1 MNLAFHIA
9 KRYLIS
15 KKSTNAI
22 NVISSVSVIG
32 MIVGTMALIL
42 VLSVFNGFEDLVT
55 SLYNTFNPHI
65 KVTAK
70 EGKVFEPDSSHIL
83 QIEALEDIEAMSMV
97 LEENALLQY
106 RQENNFIARLK
117 GVDENFIKVS
127 QVDTALIDGKF
138 LLEDGAIDHVVL
150 GLGVQNVLGVNIHDE
165 FSPVRVYMPKR
176 DVKVS
181 RMRPETAFK
190 QEMIYPSAVF
200 AIQQDFDA
208 RYAIVPM
215 RMMRSLLNYD
225 REVSAIEIALKDEG
239 KAGKVK
245 QQIKEILG
253 EKFNVRDRYE
263 QDETLYKIMTA
274 EKWVVYL
281 ILSFVLIVASFNII
295 GSLSMLV
302 MEKKHDIGILK
313 AMGATNN
320 FIRRVFFMEGVML
333 SLSGAVIGIILAT
346 LICLIQQHFEVIKLQ
361 GASFLIDSYPV
372 SMRLGDFVLVFVTV
386 MVISVLAST
395 VPAQRAAE
403 TSQLVKEE

>member
-22 NVISSVSVIG
+22 NVISFVSVMG

-65 KVTAK
+65 KITAE
-70 EGKVFEPDSSHIL
+70 EGKVFTPDSSKVL
-83 QIEALEDIEAMSMV
+83 QLEALPQVLAVSKV

-106 RQENNFIARLK
+106 REENNFIARLK
-117 GVDENFIKVS
+117 GVDNNFTQVS
-127 QVDTALIDGKF
+127 QVDTALIDGSF
-138 LLEDGAIDHVVL
+138 LLEDGAIDYAVL
-150 GLGVQNVLGVNIHDE
+150 GLGVQNILRVNIHNE
-165 FSPVRVYMPKR
+165 FTPIRVYMPKR

-181 RMRPETAFK
+181 RMRPESAFK

-208 RYAIVPM
+208 RYAIVPIRFM
-215 RMMRSLLNYD
+215 RALLNYD
-225 REVSAIEIALKDEG
+225 KEVSAIEIALKNEED
-239 KAGKVK
+239 ADYVK
-245 QQIKEILG
+245 KQIKTIMG
-253 EKFNVRDRYE
+253 EGFYVKDRYE

-281 ILSFVLIVASFNII
+281 ILSFILIVASFNII

-302 MEKKHDIGILK
+302 IEKKHDIGILK
-313 AMGATNN
+313 AMGATKN
-320 FIRRVFFMEGVML
+320 FVRRVFFMEGVML
-333 SLSGAVIGIILAT
+333 SLSGAIIGGVLAT
-346 LICLIQQHFEVIKLQ
+346 AICLIQQHFEVIKLQ
-361 GASFLIDSYPV
+361 GASFLIDAYPV
-372 SMRLGDFVLVFVTV
+372 SMRMGDFVLVFVTV
-386 MVISVLAST
+386 MVISVLASI

-403 TSQLVKEE
+403 TSQLMKEE

>member
-22 NVISSVSVIG
+22 NVISSVSVMG

-65 KVTAK
+65 KITAK
-70 EGKVFEPDSSHIL
+70 EGKVFEPDSSKIF
-83 QIEALEDIEAMSMV
+83 QIEALPQVLAVSSV

-106 RQENNFIARLK
+106 REENNFIARLK
-117 GVDENFIKVS
+117 GVDDNFTKVS
-127 QVDTALIDGKF
+127 QVDTALIDGQF
-138 LLEDGAIDHVVL
+138 LLQDGAIDYAVL
-150 GLGVQNVLGVNIHDE
+150 GLGVQNILRVNIHNE
-165 FSPVRVYMPKR
+165 FTPIRVYMPKR
-176 DVKVS
+176 DIKVS
-181 RMRPETAFK
+181 RMRPESAFK

-208 RYAIVPM
+208 RYTIVPM
-215 RMMRSLLNYD
+215 RFMRNLLNYD
-225 REVSAIEIALKDEG
+225 KEVSAIEIALKNEEDASYV
-239 KAGKVK
+239 KA
-245 QQIKEILG
+245 QIKEIMG
-253 EKFNVRDRYE
+253 KDFHVKDRYE

-281 ILSFVLIVASFNII
+281 ILSFILIVASFNII

-302 MEKKHDIGILK
+302 IEKKHDIGILK
-313 AMGATNN
+313 AMGATKN
-320 FIRRVFFMEGVML
+320 FIRQVFFMEGIML
-333 SLSGAVIGIILAT
+333 SLSGAIIGGLLAT
-346 LICLIQQHFEVIKLQ
+346 AICLVQQHFEVIKLQ
-361 GASFLIDSYPV
+361 GASFLIDAYPV
-372 SMRLGDFVLVFVTV
+372 SMRVGDFVLVFVTV
-386 MVISVLAST
+386 MVISVLASI

-403 TSQLVKEE
+403 TSQLMKEE

>member
-22 NVISSVSVIG
+22 NVISSVSVMG

-65 KVTAK
+65 KITPQ
-70 EGKVFEPDSSHIL
+70 EGKVFVPDSSKVL
-83 QIEALEDIEAMSMV
+83 QIEALPQVAAVSMV

-106 RQENNFIARLK
+106 REENNFIARLK
-117 GVDENFIKVS
+117 GVDDHFTQVS
-127 QVDTALIDGKF
+127 QVDTSLIDGSF
-138 LLEDGAIDHVVL
+138 ILEDGTIDYAVL
-150 GLGVQNVLGVNIHDE
+150 GLGVQNILGVNIHNE
-165 FSPVRVYMPKR
+165 FTPIKVYMPKR

-181 RMRPETAFK
+181 QMRPETAFK
-190 QEMIYPSAVF
+190 QEIIYPSAVF
-200 AIQQDFDA
+200 AIQQDFDS

-215 RMMRSLLNYD
+215 RFMRSLLNYD
-225 REVSAIEIALKDEG
+225 KEVSAIEIALKDE
-239 KAGKVK
+239 AQAAHVK
-245 QQIKEILG
+245 KQIVAILG
-253 EKFNVRDRYE
+253 EGFDVKDRYE

-281 ILSFVLIVASFNII
+281 ILSFILIVASFNII

-302 MEKKHDIGILK
+302 IEKKHDIGILK
-313 AMGATNN
+313 AMGATKN
-320 FIRRVFFMEGVML
+320 FVRQVFFMEGVML
-333 SLSGAVIGIILAT
+333 SLSGAIIGGTLAT
-346 LICLIQQHFEVIKLQ
+346 VICLIQQHFEVIKLQ
-361 GASFLIDSYPV
+361 GASFLIDAYPV
-372 SMRLGDFVLVFVTV
+372 SMRIGDFVLVFVTV
-386 MVISVLAST
+386 MVISVLASI

-403 TSQLVKEE
+403 TSQLMKEE

>member
-9 KRYLIS
+9 KRYLVS

-22 NVISSVSVIG
+22 NVISSVSVVG

-65 KVTAK
+65 KITAK
-70 EGKVFEPDSSHIL
+70 KGKVFEPDNSKVL
-83 QIEALEDIEAMSMV
+83 QIRALPEVAAASLV

-117 GVDENFIKVS
+117 GVDDDFTKVS
-127 QVDTALIDGKF
+127 QVDTALIDGEF
-138 LLEDGAIDHVVL
+138 VLEDGEIDYAVL
-150 GLGVQNVLGVNIHDE
+150 GLGVQNILGVNIHNE
-165 FSPVRVYMPKR
+165 FTPIKVYMPKR

-181 RMRPETAFK
+181 RMRPESAFK
-190 QEMIYPSAVF
+190 QEMVYPSAVF

-208 RYAIVPM
+208 RYVIVPM
-215 RMMRSLLNYD
+215 RFMRSLLSYEK
-225 REVSAIEIALKDEG
+225 EVSSIEISLKNEENV
-239 KAGKVK
+239 ASVK
-245 QQIKEILG
+245 KQIQAILG
-253 EKFNVRDRYE
+253 EGFDIKDRYE
-263 QDETLYKIMTA
+263 QDETLYKIMSA

-281 ILSFVLIVASFNII
+281 ILSFILVVASFNII

-320 FIRRVFFMEGVML
+320 FIRKVFFMEGIML

-346 LICLIQQHFEVIKLQ
+346 LICLTQQHFEVIKLQ
-361 GASFLIDSYPV
+361 GASFLIDAYPV
-372 SMRLGDFVLVFVTV
+372 SMRIGDFVLVFLTV
-386 MVISVLAST
+386 MVISILASI

-403 TSQLVKEE
+403 TSQLIKEE